1 MVRARRLAA
10 CALACALAILV
21 LATHGAAQGGFAREV
36 VASGLDWPVSLAF
49 LSQAAHGYPV
59 GAIFYT
65 ERFTGDIRVLIGGQ
79 PRPLHVG
86 NVPVE
91 TNGEQGL
98 LGLAL
103 DPDFLSAPWIYAYHT
118 YFNGTLGRDVNR
130 VVRFWLGPQVPPG
143 PPRME
148 VVLDG
153 IPAASVHNGGI
164 IGFAPDGTL
173 FITTGDAAN
182 AANSQ
187 DNATLAGK
195 VLRVN
200 ADGTIPASNPI
211 PGSPIYSLGHRN
223 VFGLAFHPVTG
234 RPYISENGPSQNDEV
249 NIVEPGRNYGWP
261 LALGVA
267 NDPRFVDPILT
278 YQAIIAPTGLAFYT
292 GTNSSWRNSMFLGD
306 WNRGIIQKID
316 LGGTD
321 FRQVIGMEQV
331 DDIGSSG
338 ILDVETGPDGTLYVS
353 SPDTIYRFIG
363 PRDGGTGGTTPPQ
376 TPVPTVVY
384 IVVALLVAVAAFA
397 TWTVLRS
404 RRAPPS

>member
-1 MVRARRLAA
+1 MAWARRSLAFALAA
-10 CALACALAILV
+10 LLV
-21 LATHGAAQGGFAREV
+21 AVIAVPHGAAQDGFVREG

-49 LSQAAHGYPV
+49 VSEAAHGYPA
-59 GAIFYT
+59 GAIFYS

-79 PRPLHVG
+79 LRPLPVA

-91 TNGEQGL
+91 TSGEQGL

-103 DPDFLSAPWIYAYHT
+103 DPDFVSLPWIYAYHT
-118 YFNGTLGRDVNR
+118 YFNGTLGQDVNR
-130 VVRFWLGPQVPPG
+130 VVRFWLGPQVPSG

-148 VVLDG
+148 VILDG
-153 IPAASVHNGGI
+153 IPAANVHNGGI

-187 DNATLAGK
+187 DNASLAGK
-195 VLRVN
+195 MLRVN
-200 ADGTIPASNPI
+200 PDSTIPANNPI

-234 RPYISENGPSQNDEV
+234 RPYISENGPSQIDEV

-278 YQAIIAPTGLAFYT
+278 YQSIIAPTGLAFYT

-306 WNRGIIQKID
+306 WNRGILQKID
-316 LGGTD
+316 LGGTE
-321 FRQVIGMEQV
+321 FRQVIGMKQV
-331 DDIGSSG
+331 DDLGSNG
-338 ILDVETGPDGTLYVS
+338 ILDVEAGPDGTLYVS

-363 PRDGGTGGTTPPQ
+363 PPNGSNGGTTPSQ
-376 TPVPTVVY
+376 TPVPIVLYV
-384 IVVALLVAVAAFA
+384 VVALLIVIAAFIA
-397 TWTVLRS
+397 WTVLRS
-404 RRAPPS
+404 RRTPPP